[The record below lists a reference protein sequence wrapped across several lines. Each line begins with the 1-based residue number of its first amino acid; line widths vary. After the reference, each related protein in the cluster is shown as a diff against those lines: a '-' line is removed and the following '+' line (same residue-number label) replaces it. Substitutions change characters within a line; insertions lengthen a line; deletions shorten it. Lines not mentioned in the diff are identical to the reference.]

1 MGYFWGHRKGRAK
14 QRRELKAQ
22 TEAALRGTTG
32 AIGSTGPTGP
42 IGITPGLY
50 SVGGYASS
58 SVTTVTIPSLA
69 SYASLPV
76 PPPVLKDMGLAIEPI
91 VGLRSFYVDPETMQL
106 VSFNGFAWPH
116 REPLEALC
124 NENLFADHDAPHED
138 CVCGIYAWKHNDEI
152 DRTAGNVFG
161 DVYMWGDV
169 LICDEG
175 YRAQLAYPKSLT
187 LKAVKATRVLERLR
201 DGLAVAY
208 GVPVELR
215 LGT

>member
-1 MGYFWGHRKGRAK
+1 MGYFWGNRKGRAK
-14 QRRELKAQ
+14 QRREQAAARNEQ
-22 TEAALRGTTG
+22 ALRAATG
-32 AIGSTGPTGP
+32 ATAP
-42 IGITPGLY
+42 IVASGGFASPIY
-50 SVGGYASS
+50 SPLSYSS

-91 VGLRSFYVDPETMQL
+91 VGLRSFYVDPEQMQL
-106 VSFNGFAWPH
+106 VSFNGFGWPH

-152 DRTAGNVFG
+152 DRTTGNVFG
-161 DVYMWGDV
+161 DVYLWGDV
-169 LICDEG
+169 LICDDG
-175 YRAQLAYPKSLT
+175 YRAEMAYPKSLT
-187 LKAVKATRVLERLR
+187 IKAETATRVLKRLR
-201 DGLAVAY
+201 DGLEDAY